1 MQSIRSLLFVPGN
14 REDMLEKALA
24 LSPDVLVPDLEDSV
38 PKDPAE
44 KARARQIVSSML
56 SRLAEA
62 SPLVIPRVNSVDS
75 GLMEDDLAAVVGPHI
90 DGVSVGKIGIAED
103 VEAVSRTLARLER
116 ETALPDGKLALIPW
130 LETASGVQNAFAIC
144 GASPRVA
151 AVAFGAEDFSRDMG
165 IDPADSPE
173 MAYPRSAV
181 AVAAVAARVQPLDTP
196 YVRFR
201 DVEGLEADC
210 RVALRFGFT
219 GKFAIHPAQ
228 IEAINAAFAPSAD
241 EIERAGKVI
250 EAYEE
255 ASRSGSGATSLDGS
269 MIDEPVVARARNLI
283 EAARRTPDLG

>member
-1 MQSIRSLLFVPGN
+1 MAPVRSLLFVPGN

-38 PKDPAE
+38 PKDHAE

-56 SRLAEA
+56 PRLAEA

-75 GLMEDDLAAVVGPHI
+75 GLIEDDLEAVVGPHI
-90 DGVSVGKIGIAED
+90 DGVSVGKTGTAQE

-130 LETASGVQNAFAIC
+130 LETALGVQNAFAIC
-144 GASPRVA
+144 GASPRVV

-181 AVAAVAARVQPLDTP
+181 AIAAVAAGVHPLDTP

-201 DVEGLEADC
+201 DIQGLEADC
-210 RVALRFGFT
+210 RIARRKRSKNCASSG
-219 GKFAIHPAQ
+219 
-228 IEAINAAFAPSAD
+228 APV
-241 EIERAGKVI
+241 G
-250 EAYEE
+250 
-255 ASRSGSGATSLDGS
+255 SRSPRKSRGVSR
-269 MIDEPVVARARNLI
+269 P
-283 EAARRTPDLG
+283 